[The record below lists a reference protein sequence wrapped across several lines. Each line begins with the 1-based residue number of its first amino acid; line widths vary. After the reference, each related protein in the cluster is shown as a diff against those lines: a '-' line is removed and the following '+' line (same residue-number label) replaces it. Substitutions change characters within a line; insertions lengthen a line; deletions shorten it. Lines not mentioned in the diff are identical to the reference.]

1 MFGHL
6 LLYRLKILLRDRSTL
21 FWTLLFPLLLATFF
35 YFAFGRL
42 MTQTEGFDPVKTV
55 AVDGAAYRENTVLQ
69 QALASLSEVGNNQ
82 LIELNVASAQEAEKL
97 LEEGA
102 VSGIIT
108 AGDPVRLAVREP
120 GLEESILKVIL
131 DEYARTTKTAGE
143 IISKNPEAAEELFAE
158 LDNRR
163 SYTEGISFSGAVPD
177 TYLGFFYALIAMAC
191 LYSAFWGL
199 RNTID
204 LQADLSAQGA
214 RRCAAPTH
222 KLKVVLSDT
231 LAALLISF
239 CEILILLAYLALVL
253 RIGFG
258 NQLGYILLACLAGCL
273 AGVSLGNFTGTF
285 VGGSEGLKT
294 GILIGSSML
303 MSFLAGLMWVEI
315 KYIIA
320 CKAPVLS
327 YINPAA
333 LIADAFYS
341 LYIFESHHRYLL
353 NIGLLL
359 LISAAMCAASFIRL
373 RRERYAAI

>member
-6 LLYRLKILLRDRSTL
+6 FVYRLKCLLRDRETV

-35 YFAFGRL
+35 HFAFGRL
-42 MTQTEGFDPVKTV
+42 MAGTEGFEPVK
-55 AVDGAAYRENTVLQ
+55 AVIVENEAYREDIGFQ
-69 QALASLSEVGNNQ
+69 QAMALLAEADGDQ
-82 LIELNVASAQEAEKL
+82 LLELTLAGAREAERL

-108 AGDPVRLAVREP
+108 AGEPVSLAVRKP
-120 GLEESILKVIL
+120 GLEESMLKVIL
-131 DEYARTTKTAGE
+131 DEYMYTTKTAGE
-143 IISKNPEAAEELFAE
+143 IISKNPEAAPELLAELGNRPAYTEEL
-158 LDNRR
+158 
-163 SYTEGISFSGAVPD
+163 SFSGAVPD
-177 TYLGFFYALIAMAC
+177 TYLGFFYALMAMAC

-199 RNTID
+199 RNTVD

-239 CEILILLAYLALVL
+239 CELLLLLAYLALVL

-258 NQLGYILLACLAGCL
+258 DQLGCVLLAGLAGCL

-285 VGGSEGLKT
+285 LRGSEGLKT
-294 GILIGSSML
+294 GVLIGASML
-303 MSFLAGLMWVEI
+303 MSFLAGLMWAEI

-320 CKAPVLS
+320 CKAPLLS

-341 LYIFESHHRYLL
+341 LYLFDSHRRFFM

-359 LISAAMCAASFIRL
+359 LISAVLCTASFIRL
-373 RRERYAAI
+373 RREKYASI

>member
-6 LLYRLKILLRDRSTL
+6 LLYRLKSLLRDRSTL

-42 MTQTEGFDPVKTV
+42 MAETESFEPVK
-55 AVDGAAYRENTVLQ
+55 AVIVENEAYRKDNNFQ
-69 QALASLSEVGNNQ
+69 QAMTLLSKTDGDQ
-82 LIELNVASAQEAEKL
+82 LLELTPAGVREAERL

-108 AGDPVRLAVREP
+108 AGNPVSLAVRRP

-131 DEYARTTKTAGE
+131 DEYAHTTKTAGG
-143 IISKNPEAAEELFAE
+143 IISKNPEAAGELFAG

-163 SYTEGISFSGAVPD
+163 NYTERISFTGAVPD
-177 TYLGFFYALIAMAC
+177 TFLGFFYALIAMSC

-222 KLKVVLSDT
+222 KLGVLLSDS

-285 VGGSEGLKT
+285 IRGSEGLKT
-294 GILIGSSML
+294 GTLIGASML

-320 CKAPVLS
+320 CKVPVLS

-341 LYIFESHHRYLL
+341 LYIFEGHHRYLL

-359 LISAAMCAASFIRL
+359 LISAAMCTASFVRL

>member
-1 MFGHL
+1 MLSHL
-6 LLYRLKILLRDRSTL
+6 FLFRLKCLLRDRGTL
-21 FWTLLFPLLLATFF
+21 FWTLLFPLLLATLFH
-35 YFAFGRL
+35 FAFGRL
-42 MTQTEGFDPVKTV
+42 MAETGRFEPVK
-55 AVDGAAYRENTVLQ
+55 AVIVENEAYYKEASFQ
-69 QALASLSEVGNNQ
+69 QAMALLSETDGDQ
-82 LIELNVASAQEAEKL
+82 LLELTLAGAREAERL

-108 AGDPVRLAVREP
+108 AGEPVSLAVRKP

-131 DEYARTTKTAGE
+131 DEYAQTTKTVGG
-143 IISKNPEAAEELFAE
+143 IISKNPEAARALFAE
-158 LDNRR
+158 LGDRR
-163 SYTEGISFSGAVPD
+163 SYTGEISFSGAVPD
-177 TYLGFFYALIAMAC
+177 TYLGYFYALMAMTC

-199 RNTID
+199 RNTVD

-214 RRCAAPTH
+214 RRCAAPIH

-239 CEILILLAYLALVL
+239 CELLALLAYLALVL

-258 NQLGYILLACLAGCL
+258 NQLGYILLASLAGCL

-285 VGGSEGLKT
+285 IRGSEGLRT
-294 GILIGSSML
+294 GVLLGASML

-320 CKAPVLS
+320 CKAPLFS

-341 LYIFESHHRYLL
+341 LYLFDGHRRFFT

-359 LISAAMCAASFIRL
+359 LISTVMCAASFIRL
-373 RRERYAAI
+373 RREKYAAI

>member
-6 LLYRLKILLRDRSTL
+6 FIYRLKCLLRDRETV

-35 YFAFGRL
+35 HFAFGRL
-42 MTQTEGFDPVKTV
+42 MAVTGRFEPVK
-55 AVDGAAYRENTVLQ
+55 AVILDNEAYRKDIGFQ
-69 QALASLSEVGNNQ
+69 QAMALLSETDGDR
-82 LIELNVASAQEAEKL
+82 LLGLTLAGAREAERL

-108 AGDPVRLAVREP
+108 AGEPASLAVRKP

-131 DEYARTTKTAGE
+131 DEYAHTTKTAGE
-143 IISKNPEAAEELFAE
+143 IILNNPEAARALFAE
-158 LDNRR
+158 LGDRR
-163 SYTEGISFSGAVPD
+163 SYTGEISFSGAIPD
-177 TYLGFFYALIAMAC
+177 TYLGYFYALMAMAC

-239 CEILILLAYLALVL
+239 CELLVLLAYLALVL
-253 RIGFG
+253 RISFG
-258 NQLGYILLACLAGCL
+258 NQMGYILLACLAGCL
-273 AGVSLGNFTGTF
+273 TGVSLGHFTGTF
-285 VGGSEGLKT
+285 VGGSVGLKT
-294 GILIGSSML
+294 GVLIGTSML
-303 MSFLAGLMWVEI
+303 MSFLAGLMWVDI

-320 CKAPVLS
+320 CKAPLFS

-333 LIADAFYS
+333 LVADAFYS
-341 LYIFESHHRYLL
+341 LYLFDGHRRFFT

-359 LISAAMCAASFIRL
+359 LISAVMCAASFIRL
-373 RRERYAAI
+373 RREKYAAV

>member
-6 LLYRLKILLRDRSTL
+6 FIYRLKCLLRDRETV

-35 YFAFGRL
+35 HFAFGRL
-42 MTQTEGFDPVKTV
+42 MAETGRFEPVK
-55 AVDGAAYRENTVLQ
+55 AVIVENEAYRKDNNFQ
-69 QALASLSEVGNNQ
+69 QAMALLSETDGDR
-82 LIELNVASAQEAEKL
+82 LLELTLAGPREAERL

-108 AGDPVRLAVREP
+108 AGEPAGLAVRKP

-131 DEYARTTKTAGE
+131 DEYAHTTKTAGE
-143 IISKNPEAAEELFAE
+143 IISKNPEAARALFAE
-158 LDNRR
+158 LGDRR
-163 SYTEGISFSGAVPD
+163 SYTGEISFSGAVPD
-177 TYLGFFYALIAMAC
+177 TYLGYFYALMAMTC

-199 RNTID
+199 RNTVD
-204 LQADLSAQGA
+204 LQADLSVQGA

-231 LAALLISF
+231 LAALLVSF
-239 CEILILLAYLALVL
+239 CELLALLAYLALVL
-253 RIGFG
+253 RISFG
-258 NQLGYILLACLAGCL
+258 NQMGYILLACLAGCL

-285 VGGSEGLKT
+285 VRGSEGLKF
-294 GILIGSSML
+294 GVLIGTSML

-320 CKAPVLS
+320 CKAPLFS

-341 LYIFESHHRYLL
+341 LYLFDGYRRFFT

-359 LISAAMCAASFIRL
+359 LISTVMCAASFIRL
-373 RRERYAAI
+373 RREKYAAV